1 MYKTAKVFNV
11 TVIFK
16 NAHKHRNPLFR
27 NSKISNL
34 GFERKISK

>member
-1 MYKTAKVFNV
+1 MYKTAKVFIV

-16 NAHKHRNPLFR
+16 NAHTHRNPLFR
-27 NSKISNL
+27 NIKINNL